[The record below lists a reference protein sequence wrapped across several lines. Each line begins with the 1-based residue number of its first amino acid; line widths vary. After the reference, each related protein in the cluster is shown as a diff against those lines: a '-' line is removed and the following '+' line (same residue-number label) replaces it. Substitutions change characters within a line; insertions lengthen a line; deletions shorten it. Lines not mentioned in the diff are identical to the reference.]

1 MSKSSFCC
9 LISLLLIFILVV
21 PGFGQTRVGKLG
33 VGVDGS
39 MQYVFGAGSVTTSP
53 AIGYGL
59 NMSYSMMEGLS
70 LRSKIAVNQLSWETT
85 PVKKSITTDLMSLS
99 GYLSIDLMPNSSFNI
114 FLLGGGALAFYDPKT
129 AEGGRE
135 VGASSSDIHFIGGL
149 GADLF
154 LSEFWSITMMGEYV
168 LTNSQYYNGP
178 VNSSSDS
185 FLRGSIQIRYYFF
198 DQSFIT
204 KLLETQRERSNR
216 NK

>member
-9 LISLLLIFILVV
+9 LISLLLVFILVI
-21 PGFGQTRVGKLG
+21 PSFGQTRVGKLG

-59 NMSYSMMEGLS
+59 NMSYSIMEGLS
-70 LRSKIAVNQLSWETT
+70 LRSKMSVNELSWETT
-85 PVKKSITTDLMSLS
+85 PAKKSTTTDLMSLS

-114 FLLGGGALAFYDPKT
+114 FLLGGGGLVFYDPKQPDGT
-129 AEGGRE
+129 RQP
-135 VGASSSDIHFIGGL
+135 ASSFDIHYIGGL
-149 GADLF
+149 GADYF

-168 LTNSQYYNGP
+168 LTNSKYYNGP
-178 VNSSSDS
+178 VNSDNDN

-204 KLLETQRERSNR
+204 KLLEAQRERS
-216 NK
+216 KHSQ

>member
-59 NMSYSMMEGLS
+59 NLSYSIMEGLS
-70 LRSKIAVNQLSWETT
+70 LRSKIAVNQLSWENDA
-85 PVKKSITTDLMSLS
+85 KQSITTDLMSIN
-99 GYLSIDLMPNSSFNI
+99 GYLSVDLMPNSSFNI
-114 FLLGGGALAFYDPKT
+114 FLLGGAGLAFYDPKQQSN
-129 AEGGRE
+129 GSRE
-135 VGASSSDIHFIGGL
+135 VGVSSSDIHYIGGL
-149 GADLF
+149 GFDYF

-168 LTNSQYYNGP
+168 LTGSKYYNGP
-178 VNSSSDS
+178 TNSDNDS
-185 FLRGSIQIRYYFF
+185 FLRGSIQVRYYFF
-198 DQSFIT
+198 DKSFIA
-204 KLLETQRERSNR
+204 KLFEAEHERS
-216 NK
+216 K